1 MYRSRGRSVWEW
13 PATRRGWRRR
23 GHRRPRRRRTRA
35 RISERATESRQPNR
49 RHHNQE
55 RRTATCSHQP
65 PTNLCTVMVLP
76 RAREAMHSTT
86 DDTAT
91 QSEPGWRTS
100 SRRRPPR
107 RRGARGEWRHHP
119 CDFNCFANASTCG
132 VDFGRSAT
140 ERGARLRGSLVRALR
155 VGWRV
160 SLQSRICCA
169 GRSTRCRRSLAEVR
183 IPLCGDHDL
192 PLPRPLD
199 SRGAGCFLLSSAQ
212 LSEAAAQ

>member
-1 MYRSRGRSVWEW
+1 MPSARRLVSRSRSARRSMYRSRGRSVWEW
-13 PATRRGWRRR
+13 PATPTRLAAS
-23 GHRRPRRRRTRA
+23 RT
-35 RISERATESRQPNR
+35 
-49 RHHNQE
+49 
-55 RRTATCSHQP
+55 P
-65 PTNLCTVMVLP
+65 PTNLCTVMV
-76 RAREAMHSTT
+76 RARPREAMHSTT

-91 QSEPGWRTS
+91 QSRTRVKNLQSPGT
-100 SRRRPPR
+100 PR
-107 RRGARGEWRHHP
+107 RRGARGEWRHHH
-119 CDFNCFANASTCG
+119 CDFNCYANASTSCSW
-132 VDFGRSAT
+132 VDFGSSAT
-140 ERGARLRGSLVRALR
+140 ERGAGLPGSLMRGLR

-160 SLQSRICCA
+160 SLQSGICCA